1 MVKHNQT
8 IRREIADELFEY
20 VWLFYGI
27 GTWRANFRLITI
39 KRTFQI
45 EAFDHT
51 KPISDLL
58 AVT

>member
-39 KRTFQI
+39 KRTFQTEVI
-45 EAFDHT
+45 QNLYL
-51 KPISDLL
+51 IYLR
-58 AVT
+58 